1 MAHIK
6 KISTTLSVAATVL
19 LEACSSSSSDP
30 GLSLSPNT
38 KAPELIG
45 TWQSNCTIIPSA
57 AKNIAATF
65 VGASGAGGGGSGG
78 SSSGDAF
85 RYTAVFNQN
94 GLAVLSMENFATT
107 NCNAN
112 TRVSSGRFESAYIV
126 GDATIA
132 NDGSPATEINYN
144 TATSTTYSIF
154 QIINNN
160 DLYIGDENQSSP
172 GNNGSSETARYDGV
186 GVRLSKL

>member
-65 VGASGAGGGGSGG
+65 VGASGGNGSGG

-94 GLAVLSMENFATT
+94 GLAVLSTENFATT

-112 TRVSSGRFESAYIV
+112 TSVSSGRFESAYIV
-126 GDATIA
+126 GDATFA
-132 NDGSPATEINYN
+132 NDGSPATKINYN
-144 TATSTTYSIF
+144 TTTSTTYSIF